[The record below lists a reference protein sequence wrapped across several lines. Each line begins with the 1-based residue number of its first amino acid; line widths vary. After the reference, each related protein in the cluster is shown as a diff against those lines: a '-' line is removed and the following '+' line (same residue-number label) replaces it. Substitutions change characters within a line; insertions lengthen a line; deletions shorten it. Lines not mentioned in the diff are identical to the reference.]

1 MRNNFK
7 VSMAGCKLTAAL
19 LVAFALVGGVV
30 FAGGKK
36 EAGVAIQMATKPMTE
51 QFILA
56 SMMQTLIQQD
66 TDLTVELTEG
76 VGGGTTNIHPAMVK
90 GDFDFYPE
98 YTGTGWSN
106 VLKREGLYTEELFG
120 QLEDGYQELGM
131 SWVGMMGFNN
141 TYGIAVRK
149 EIAEQHNLKT
159 LSDLAAI
166 ADQLVFG
173 ANYDF
178 YEREDGFNALCDTYG
193 LQFKDTVDMDI
204 GLKYDAIRQKEID
217 VMNAFTTDGQLS
229 GADVVVLKDD
239 KNLYPSYMCGF
250 VVRDQVVAE
259 HPELLEVF
267 KKVENILTDTQM
279 ARMNYQVEVE
289 GQEPA
294 AVATAFLKES
304 GLVQ

>member
-19 LVAFALVGGVV
+19 LVAFALVGGAV

-159 LSDLAAI
+159 LSDLATV

-178 YEREDGFNALCDTYG
+178 YEREDGFNALCDTYS

-229 GADVVVLKDD
+229 GADVVVLEDD

>member
-1 MRNNFK
+1 MKNKFAFPSL
-7 VSMAGCKLTAAL
+7 VIATVLMATAL
-19 LVAFALVGGVV
+19 
-30 FAGGKK
+30 FAGGARDGSKDG
-36 EAGVAIQMATKPMTE
+36 ATQGTTVHMATKPMTE

-56 SMMQTLIQQD
+56 SMMQALVEQD
-66 TDLTVELTEG
+66 TGLTVELTEG

-90 GDFDFYPE
+90 GEFDFYPE

-120 QLEDGYQELGM
+120 QLEDGYKELGM

-149 EIAEQHNLKT
+149 EIAEQHGLKT
-159 LSDLAAI
+159 LSDLAAV
-166 ADQLVFG
+166 AGQLVFG

-178 YEREDGFNALCDTYG
+178 YEREDGFDALCETYG

-229 GADVVVLKDD
+229 AADVVVLADD

-250 VVRDQVVAE
+250 VVRDEVLAA
-259 HPELLEVF
+259 HPELEAVF
-267 KKVENILTDTQM
+267 RKVEDILTDEKM
-279 ARMNYQVEVE
+279 SRMNYQVEVE
-289 GQEPA
+289 GQDPA
-294 AVATAFLKES
+294 AVAAAFLKEA

>member
-19 LVAFALVGGVV
+19 LVAFALVGGAV

-159 LSDLAAI
+159 LSDLAAV

-229 GADVVVLKDD
+229 GADVVVLEDD

>member
-19 LVAFALVGGVV
+19 LVAFALVGGAV

-159 LSDLAAI
+159 LSDLAAV

-229 GADVVVLKDD
+229 GADVVVLEDD

-279 ARMNYQVEVE
+279 SRMNYQVEVE